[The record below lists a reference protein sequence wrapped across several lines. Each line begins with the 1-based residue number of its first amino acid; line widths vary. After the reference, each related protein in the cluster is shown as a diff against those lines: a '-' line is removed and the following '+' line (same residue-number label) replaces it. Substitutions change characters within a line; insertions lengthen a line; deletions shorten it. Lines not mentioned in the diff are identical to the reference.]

1 MHVRIDYVDMES
13 EFKMV
18 KMILEEKRHEKV
30 EKKRYLSLS
39 SLLHEM
45 K

>member
-1 MHVRIDYVDMES
+1 MHIRIDYVDMES
-13 EFKMV
+13 EFKMA

-30 EKKRYLSLS
+30 EKKYLSLS